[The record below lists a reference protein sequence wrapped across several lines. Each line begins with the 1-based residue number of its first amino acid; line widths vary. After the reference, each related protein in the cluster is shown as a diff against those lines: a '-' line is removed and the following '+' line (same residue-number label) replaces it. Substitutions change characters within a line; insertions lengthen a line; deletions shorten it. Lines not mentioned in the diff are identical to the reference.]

1 MGTAGREQAM
11 ILRKRLDRLETNRPA
26 QPAGT
31 LELDLPREIA
41 VRVEAALASDTFPRS
56 LCDADLH
63 AILAAKKTTKVQT

>member
-11 ILRKRLDRLETNRPA
+11 TLRKRLDQLETNVPA

-41 VRVEAALASDTFPRS
+41 VRVEAALAADTFPKS
-56 LCDADLH
+56 LCDGDLH
-63 AILAAKKTTKVQT
+63 AILAANKTTKAQT